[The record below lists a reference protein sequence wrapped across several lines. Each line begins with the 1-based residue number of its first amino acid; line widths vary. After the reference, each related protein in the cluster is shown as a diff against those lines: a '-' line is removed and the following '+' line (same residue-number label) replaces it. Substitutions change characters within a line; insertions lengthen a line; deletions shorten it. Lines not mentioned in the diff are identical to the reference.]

1 MNPILK
7 SALNYAQG
15 HYKVFPIQYHS
26 KSKQVLASW
35 LNEAS
40 TDENL
45 IYQWFENTRFNV
57 GVRTG
62 NGLVVIDVDN
72 KNHKNGMVVIKK
84 FMKEFPKT
92 KIVKTPNNGIHIYY
106 RVDRE
111 IHNKVDLYPGIDIR
125 GEHGYV
131 LGAGSELDNG
141 KYELFTDYP
150 IAQADENV
158 YEFIEKKEQK
168 KEKRD
173 QKTSEIYQGQRNDTL
188 FRLGCS
194 LQRSGLSDE
203 AIESCLILENQNRC
217 RPPLEDKEVE
227 AIIKSV
233 FKYKKDS
240 VSYSKYEGSYTSAS
254 LLNSEEADE
263 PDIVEDMITVGFT
276 LLGAPQKTGKTF
288 FCLQLAD
295 AISSGNDFLEKK
307 VQKGTSLYL
316 AFEDKRAKLK
326 RRLQTM
332 GVEPKENFIIDVLKP
347 NENYDLE
354 GRVLE
359 VKERHPDL
367 RLVIIDTFQKI
378 RKIKDRDYEND
389 YKESTIFH
397 ELACKHGIAI
407 LATTHLRKDLDTNNP
422 FKAIYGTTGLTAGAD
437 SILVMYKKVHISQY
451 IQFASQAKDAPDS
464 LMTLHQKE
472 NLTLEV
478 CETESDDVWDERIVK
493 IINFI
498 VVAKEFIGSHEQLA
512 SKIGLNITGRP
523 LQALMRSNTQVFK
536 EAHIVYE
543 ILPRKNK
550 ARQIR
555 LEYQGD
561 ETE

>member
-1 MNPILK
+1 MNPVLK
-7 SALNYAQG
+7 SALSYARE

-45 IYQWFENTRFNV
+45 IFQWFENTRFNI

-72 KNHKNGMVVIKK
+72 KNNKNGLDAIKNL
-84 FMKEFPKT
+84 MKEFPKT

-131 LGAGSELDNG
+131 LGAGSGLDNG
-141 KYELFTDYP
+141 KYELLTSYP

-158 YEFIEKKEQK
+158 YRFIEKQEQK
-168 KEKRD
+168 EEKRNP
-173 QKTSEIYQGQRNDTL
+173 QILEIYQGQRNDTL

-203 AIESCLILENQNRC
+203 AIESCLKLENKNRC
-217 RPPLEDKEVE
+217 IPPLEDKEVE
-227 AIIKSV
+227 TIIKSV
-233 FKYKKDS
+233 FKYEKDS
-240 VSYSKYEGSYTSAS
+240 SFYSKYEGSYTSAS

-295 AISSGNDFLEKK
+295 AIASGSGFLERK
-307 VQKGTSLYL
+307 VQKGASLYL

-354 GRVLE
+354 GRILE

-367 RLVIIDTFQKI
+367 KLVIIDTFQKI

-389 YKESTIFH
+389 YRESTIFH

-407 LATTHLRKDLDTNNP
+407 LATTHLRKDLDSNNP

-543 ILPRKNK
+543 MLPRKNK

-555 LEYQGD
+555 LQYQGD
-561 ETE
+561 EME

>member
-188 FRLGCS
+188 FRLGCL

-203 AIESCLILENQNRC
+203 AIESCLILENKNRC

-295 AISSGNDFLEKK
+295 AISSGNDFLEKRFK
-307 VQKGTSLYL
+307 
-316 AFEDKRAKLK
+316 
-326 RRLQTM
+326 
-332 GVEPKENFIIDVLKP
+332 KE
-347 NENYDLE
+347 
-354 GRVLE
+354 
-359 VKERHPDL
+359 L
-367 RLVIIDTFQKI
+367 R
-378 RKIKDRDYEND
+378 
-389 YKESTIFH
+389 
-397 ELACKHGIAI
+397 
-407 LATTHLRKDLDTNNP
+407 
-422 FKAIYGTTGLTAGAD
+422 
-437 SILVMYKKVHISQY
+437 Y
-451 IQFASQAKDAPDS
+451 I
-464 LMTLHQKE
+464 
-472 NLTLEV
+472 
-478 CETESDDVWDERIVK
+478 
-493 IINFI
+493 
-498 VVAKEFIGSHEQLA
+498 
-512 SKIGLNITGRP
+512 
-523 LQALMRSNTQVFK
+523 
-536 EAHIVYE
+536 
-543 ILPRKNK
+543 
-550 ARQIR
+550 
-555 LEYQGD
+555 
-561 ETE
+561 

>member
-188 FRLGCS
+188 FRLGCL

-203 AIESCLILENQNRC
+203 AIESCLILENKNRC

-227 AIIKSV
+227 AIIISV

-295 AISSGNDFLEKK
+295 AISSGNDFLEKRFK
-307 VQKGTSLYL
+307 
-316 AFEDKRAKLK
+316 
-326 RRLQTM
+326 
-332 GVEPKENFIIDVLKP
+332 KE
-347 NENYDLE
+347 
-354 GRVLE
+354 
-359 VKERHPDL
+359 L
-367 RLVIIDTFQKI
+367 R
-378 RKIKDRDYEND
+378 
-389 YKESTIFH
+389 
-397 ELACKHGIAI
+397 
-407 LATTHLRKDLDTNNP
+407 
-422 FKAIYGTTGLTAGAD
+422 
-437 SILVMYKKVHISQY
+437 Y
-451 IQFASQAKDAPDS
+451 I
-464 LMTLHQKE
+464 
-472 NLTLEV
+472 
-478 CETESDDVWDERIVK
+478 
-493 IINFI
+493 
-498 VVAKEFIGSHEQLA
+498 
-512 SKIGLNITGRP
+512 
-523 LQALMRSNTQVFK
+523 
-536 EAHIVYE
+536 
-543 ILPRKNK
+543 
-550 ARQIR
+550 
-555 LEYQGD
+555 
-561 ETE
+561 